1 MDVAFSRDTPE
12 KIYVQHKIWDR
23 RRDLVEWLDNGASF
37 YVCGDAK
44 NMAKDVRAAL
54 VAAFAD
60 VKSLSADAAEQ
71 AIAALE
77 RDTRY
82 LTDTY

>member
-1 MDVAFSRDTPE
+1 
-12 KIYVQHKIWDR
+12 
-23 RRDLVEWLDNGASF
+23 
-37 YVCGDAK
+37 
-44 NMAKDVRAAL
+44 MARDVRAAL
-54 VAAFAD
+54 VAAYAD

-71 AIAALE
+71 AVAALE

>member
-1 MDVAFSRDTPE
+1 MTTAHRPPWAPAKGNEETGGARFFGGSA
-12 KIYVQHKIWDR
+12 R
-23 RRDLVEWLDNGASF
+23 R
-37 YVCGDAK
+37 
-44 NMAKDVRAAL
+44 MAKDVRGAL
-54 VAAFAD
+54 VAAYAD

-71 AIAALE
+71 AVAALE